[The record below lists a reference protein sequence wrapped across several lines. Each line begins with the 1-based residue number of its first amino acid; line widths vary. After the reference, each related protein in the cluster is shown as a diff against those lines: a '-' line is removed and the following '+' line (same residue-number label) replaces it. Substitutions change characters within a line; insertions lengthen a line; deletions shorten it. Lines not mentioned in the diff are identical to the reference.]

1 MQSAFENASTRVGTE
16 FHLDGQGGKRGEGWG
31 WGGGKPLSARKCVA
45 TTCGVEVECFIT
57 PGTTLAA
64 QDIVMLIPGGD
75 RMEG

>member
-1 MQSAFENASTRVGTE
+1 MHQRESGLNSTWTGK
-16 FHLDGQGGKRGEGWG
+16 GGKGVRDGD
-31 WGGGKPLSARKCVA
+31 GGGKPLSARKCVA